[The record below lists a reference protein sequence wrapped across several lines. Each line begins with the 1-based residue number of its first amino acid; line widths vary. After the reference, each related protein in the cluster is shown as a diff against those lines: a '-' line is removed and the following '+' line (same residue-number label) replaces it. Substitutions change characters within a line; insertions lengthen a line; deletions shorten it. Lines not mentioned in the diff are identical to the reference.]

1 VAKRTRP
8 KKAAATSKEE
18 LPAADSQADTPP
30 QDDTTP
36 AKQTKRARAKAS
48 PKAEAKAVAD
58 AAAPEGEKDAKKL
71 RRMNTPKRDK
81 DSPLPRSLT
90 PRQVV
95 PEGTGKTL
103 KVLSLNVAG
112 LRSVLNGDKAQILKA
127 LVERELPDI
136 FCLNEHKLKQEDV
149 EENEAKLKELLP
161 KEYATMHWTCSTAKK
176 GYSGV
181 AMIIRHSLDGETGVI
196 SAPTEVEVTP
206 GMGELGEGD
215 TIAAE
220 EGRILTMELPQL
232 VLVSTYVPNSGQDL
246 GRLPYRVDRKSEHCW
261 DRNFAKYVSTL
272 RESKKKPVVVIGDL
286 NCCAEVQDIWN
297 MYDRPDFPEGLA
309 EKPIA
314 DQYLGL
320 TSLKKS
326 AGLTPEE
333 RESFPKMLKEADLVD
348 TFRALHPDASGVFS
362 YYSMRVVKNR
372 SMNQGLRL
380 DYVLASSSL
389 CAHLR
394 PSAEG
399 GAAKD
404 EAPAGDL
411 PVPRIQDSFIL
422 DEDDLVADHTAVG
435 CTIVL

>member
-1 VAKRTRP
+1 
-8 KKAAATSKEE
+8 
-18 LPAADSQADTPP
+18 
-30 QDDTTP
+30 
-36 AKQTKRARAKAS
+36 
-48 PKAEAKAVAD
+48 
-58 AAAPEGEKDAKKL
+58 
-71 RRMNTPKRDK
+71 M
-81 DSPLPRSLT
+81 
-90 PRQVV
+90 
-95 PEGTGKTL
+95 
-103 KVLSLNVAG
+103 
-112 LRSVLNGDKAQILKA
+112 
-127 LVERELPDI
+127 
-136 FCLNEHKLKQEDV
+136 F
-149 EENEAKLKELLP
+149 
-161 KEYATMHWTCSTAKK
+161 
-176 GYSGV
+176 
-181 AMIIRHSLDGETGVI
+181 
-196 SAPTEVEVTP
+196 
-206 GMGELGEGD
+206 
-215 TIAAE
+215 
-220 EGRILTMELPQL
+220 
-232 VLVSTYVPNSGQDL
+232 
-246 GRLPYRVDRKSEHCW
+246 
-261 DRNFAKYVSTL
+261 
-272 RESKKKPVVVIGDL
+272 
-286 NCCAEVQDIWN
+286 
-297 MYDRPDFPEGLA
+297 RPDFPEGLA

-394 PSAEG
+394 PPAER